1 MMQSNLAE
9 FFSCIPHFWWW
20 WWRRKMALMRAW
32 RSGTQWLH
40 YSRQKGQDHFPQMER
55 ENLGTAW
62 HTQGSFHRVHKRPLR
77 YERKKLH
84 TSYNLIDKRKQKSN
98 QDNLCLTASLSILHK
113 NSKSQLESRLINQK
127 LKLKSLIQHWE
138 YSELSGQKFIE
149 SAKNGQFGKFLKT
162 WSLWSN
168 IVTI

>member
-98 QDNLCLTASLSILHK
+98 QDNLCLTASLSILLK
-113 NSKSQLESRLINQK
+113 NSKSQLESRLTNPKIKTKKSHSTLRVQRAEWTKIHWKCQK
-127 LKLKSLIQHWE
+127 W
-138 YSELSGQKFIE
+138 
-149 SAKNGQFGKFLKT
+149 
-162 WSLWSN
+162 
-168 IVTI
+168 

>member
-1 MMQSNLAE
+1 MQSNLAE

-98 QDNLCLTASLSILHK
+98 QDNLCLTASLSILLK
-113 NSKSQLESRLINQK
+113 NSKSQLESRLINPK
-127 LKLKSLIQHWE
+127 VKTKKSHSTLRVKRAEWTKVHLKVPKMVNMAS
-138 YSELSGQKFIE
+138 
-149 SAKNGQFGKFLKT
+149 FLN
-162 WSLWSN
+162 L
-168 IVTI
+168 